1 MNSPNRGARA
11 VFLDRDGT
19 INLDVVHCSRVED
32 FHILRGVP
40 EAIGRLNRAGFAV
53 VVITNQSAVAR
64 GLLSEQELGRIHD
77 HMRAWLG
84 QRGAQVDAVYYCP
97 HGPDDG
103 CDCRKPKPGL
113 LVRAMRELRLDPSAS
128 YMIGDSERDV
138 QAGAAV
144 GCRTVLISPDGS
156 VPGQLRPDYVA
167 QDLLDAVMWL
177 LGDATTNQS

>member
-1 MNSPNRGARA
+1 VSSPVRGARA

-32 FHILRGVP
+32 FHILRDVP
-40 EAIGRLNRAGFAV
+40 EAIGRLNRAGFRV

-64 GLLSEQELGRIHD
+64 GLLTEQGLARIHE
-77 HMRAWLG
+77 HMREWLAR
-84 QRGAQVDAVYYCP
+84 RGAHVDAVYYCP

-113 LVRAMRELRLDPSAS
+113 LAKATRELGIDPTTS

-138 QAGAAV
+138 QAGASA
-144 GCRTVLISPDGS
+144 GCQTVLISPDGQ
-156 VPGQLRPDYVA
+156 VPDQLRPDHVA
-167 QDLLDAVMWL
+167 HDLLDAVLWL
-177 LGDATTNQS
+177 LAAAQARKS